1 MLAIIGVNTNG
12 DKELLALEDAFGES
26 AESWSVVFEGLRERG
41 LKSVA
46 MLVADGAQG
55 IWKAFTAVSR
65 APSSSGAIGET
76 DFQRVVSI
84 GAPSIAPDGK
94 HAVIVV
100 TRIEW
105 NEDKRAHDLVLVDLT
120 NGSQTTLLTHRE
132 GLSDAAFSPDGSQ
145 IAFLGD
151 DGTGKDSHSQ
161 IFVIPAAGG
170 AERAVTRGKVDVEQ
184 FAWRYD
190 GHAFAFA
197 AEDPQAQRTGS
208 DRFRD
213 SFIFTTEPIVAH
225 ELPRPVHLF
234 VVSLDDG
241 TTTQL
246 TAGTQSVATGEAEST
261 LSWSPDGKTIAFTL
275 VPNAILN
282 DESYSRV
289 ALVDVATRTVRT
301 ITGASAWEG
310 DPRFSPDGTHI
321 AYSCAKGDNQI
332 NLTEICVTTPAGGRG
347 AIVSATID
355 RPIAQAAWAADS
367 SSLYAIAPDRTTVA
381 LYRVPLRGA
390 PQRLDTNG
398 VVIGSPIADAVA
410 TNGAIAFV
418 GSTVKQPPELFVR
431 APDGTTTKLT
441 TFNAAIAGLD
451 LADAERITFP
461 TTTGTRGDGVL
472 YLPVGFTPGKR
483 YPLVVMI
490 HGGPTGS
497 SALGFSFF
505 AQLMAARGWLVLEPN
520 YRGSDDLGLAYQRAV
535 LYDLEEGPGKDVMAA
550 VKAVRARGIVDSSR
564 IAVCGW
570 SYGGIM
576 TAWMISKYHIWR
588 AAVSG
593 ASVNDWIA
601 DYGTADDSLSD
612 VDLFHGSPFVGA
624 NAIEWRRASAISYVG
639 DVTTPVLILSDVGDN
654 RDSFATSSMYWRA
667 LRDNHKDAT
676 LRVWPVEGHF
686 PHDPVRSADVYHYW
700 IDYIAQHFGE

>member
-1 MLAIIGVNTNG
+1 MIRSGIIPP
-12 DKELLALEDAFGES
+12 ALTVAFTLVAAVTLTGAASPQRIGES
-26 AESWSVVFEGLRERG
+26 
-41 LKSVA
+41 
-46 MLVADGAQG
+46 DY
-55 IWKAFTAVSR
+55 
-65 APSSSGAIGET
+65 
-76 DFQRVVSI
+76 QRLVSI
-84 GAPSIAPDGK
+84 GAPASAPDGK

-105 NEDKRAHDLVLVDLT
+105 DEDKRAHDLVLVDLT
-120 NGSQTTLLTHRE
+120 SGSQSTLLTHRS
-132 GLSDAAFSPDGSQ
+132 GLSDPAFSPDGSQ
-145 IAFLGD
+145 IAFLAD
-151 DGTGKDSHSQ
+151 DGTGKDSHAQ
-161 IFVIPAAGG
+161 IFVIPADGG
-170 AERAVTRGKVDVEQ
+170 TERAVTHGKVDVEQ
-184 FAWRYD
+184 FAWRRD
-190 GHAFAFA
+190 GHALAYA
-197 AEDPQAQRTGS
+197 AEDPETQRTGS

-234 VVSLDDG
+234 TVSLDDG
-241 TTTQL
+241 TTTQI
-246 TAGTQSVATGEAEST
+246 TAGTPSVATGEAEST

-282 DESYSRV
+282 DESYSRI
-289 ALVDVATRTVRT
+289 ALVDVTTRTVRT
-301 ITGASAWEG
+301 ITGATAWEG
-310 DPRFSPDGTHI
+310 DPKFSPDGTHI

-332 NLTEICVTTPAGGRG
+332 NLTQICVTTPAGGRG
-347 AIVSATID
+347 VNVSAQID
-355 RPIAQAAWAADS
+355 RPIAEAAWAADS
-367 SSLYAIAPDRTTVA
+367 SSLYAIAPDRATVA
-381 LYRVPLRGA
+381 LYLVPLNGT

-398 VVIGSPIADAVA
+398 IVIGSSIADAIA
-410 TNGAIAFV
+410 ENGTIVFV
-418 GSTVKQPPELFVR
+418 GSTTKQPSELFLR
-431 APDGTTTKLT
+431 APDGATTKLT
-441 TFNAAIAGLD
+441 SFNAAVASLD
-451 LADAERITFP
+451 LAEAQRITFP
-461 TTTGTRGDGVL
+461 TTTGTQADGVL
-472 YLPVGFTPGKR
+472 YLPPGFNAGKR
-483 YPLVVMI
+483 YPLVVYI
-490 HGGPTGS
+490 HGGPTS
-497 SALGFSFF
+497 SSTLSFSFW
-505 AQLMAARGWLVLEPN
+505 AQVMAARGWLVLQPN
-520 YRGSDDLGLAYQRAV
+520 YRGSDDLGLSYQRAV
-535 LYDLEEGPGKDVMAA
+535 LYDLEEGPGIDVMAA

-576 TAWMISKYHIWR
+576 TAWMISRYHIWR

-612 VDLFHGSPFVGA
+612 VDLFHGSPFIGA
-624 NAIEWRRASAISYVG
+624 NAGEWRRASAISYVA